1 MLKVP
6 SSGQWLERQLLSKR
20 FRDRFDKNLDLGK
33 VVGAFFISGIVHAAA
48 GIAIN
53 GGHPSQTFEWL
64 FFWCSGIA
72 VIIEEVAQKA
82 VLRNRRPPLHRWY
95 DPWVGRAWTLTVLL
109 WSGQYFTKGW
119 YDSGLVEEMVTL
131 PVTVLKLGLHHT
143 VAGLSYMIAFLD
155 TL

>member
-1 MLKVP
+1 MKGQIT
-6 SSGQWLERQLLSKR
+6 GQWLERQLLPAKYRKR
-20 FRDRFDKNLDLGK
+20 FDRDLDVGK

-64 FFWCSGIA
+64 FFWCSGAA
-72 VIIEEVAQKA
+72 VIVEEIVQKLAIRIRGDQKA
-82 VLRNRRPPLHRWY
+82 RWY
-95 DPWVGRAWTLTVLL
+95 DPWVGRIWTLTVLL

-131 PVTVLKLGLHHT
+131 PVTALKLGLE
-143 VAGLSYMIAFLD
+143 YMISGLTFLHD
-155 TL
+155 LL